1 MDYDDGPLRQRRR
14 INDDDDDDDRPDQ
27 FERDGDSSEGEG
39 EDLFG
44 DNIYDDYKEDTEL
57 DRYDEAALDFGDI
70 DEGLDA
76 ADRRRIDEELDRKE
90 ELDREE
96 NARRR
101 RSDDGDIVEDDDDER
116 DDASEGNSEYG
127 DNIDRELELE
137 AFGDNTES
145 AREWLAR
152 GRTRR
157 AIKKRFIDFLK
168 SYKNDNTNE
177 IIYKPKIRH
186 MCSEN
191 RASLEISYAHLA
203 ELQPI
208 LAIWLAD
215 HPRDMLEILD
225 EGLIEVVKEQFENYD
240 RIAKR
245 LSVRVTDL
253 PIVDRLR
260 DLRHIHLNQL
270 VKVEGVI
277 TKRTAVFPEMIAVV
291 YDCNR
296 CGRACEALK
305 IENNETPSPPN
316 LCSYCGDN
324 EGIGNGSSGFRLN
337 NRKSEYRNHQKITL
351 QESHQHVPPGRV
363 PRHKEIILTGDLID
377 CARPGEGVDV
387 TGIYVHV
394 ERNLSKGNGFP
405 VFGTIIEA
413 NCVQRT
419 HDHLSNN
426 ITEDDQLNI
435 RRLSQDPDI
444 FKKIIKSIAPS
455 LYGQEHAKTAIA
467 LSLFGGC
474 SKDSGRTG
482 HRVRGD
488 INCLLLGDPGT
499 AKSQLLNYAAAAAP
513 RSERSTGKGASSAGL
528 TASVHKDPLT
538 KEWTLEGGALVKADQ
553 GVCVIDEFD
562 KMNDQ
567 DRTSIHEAMEQ
578 QTISISK
585 AGIVTSLQA
594 RCAVLAA
601 ANPIG
606 GRYDSS
612 YSFAENVELTDPI
625 LQRFDILCVLQDVV
639 EESND
644 RKLSSFVLN
653 SHIRDH
659 PEVDYDTKLIINN
672 ENINNNYNNNN
683 NNNNNNDNSSSSND
697 DDIEPLSQEMLRKY
711 ISYSRLNVKPV
722 LHNVDS
728 AKIQSLYA
736 DMRQQCAAT
745 GGVPIAVRHIE
756 SVMRIAESS
765 ARMHLR
771 DHVRD
776 DDVDRAI
783 KVMLDSFII
792 AQKIS
797 VRKVLEKN
805 FRKYIDFGVDYNQ
818 LIMHKLTKL
827 MLDQSTIYAQT
838 RSNSHELDIEVSI
851 MALEERVNDLGIY
864 NLNRFF
870 MSNIFT
876 KDYVVDFENNRIR
889 RKRL

>member
-1 MDYDDGPLRQRRR
+1 MEYDDGPLRQRRR

-44 DNIYDDYKEDTEL
+44 DNIYDDYKEDEEL
-57 DRYDEAALDFGDI
+57 DRYDEAALDFGEV

-76 ADRRRIDEELDRKE
+76 ADRRRIDEELDRRE

-101 RSDDGDIVEDDDDER
+101 RSDDGEIVEEDDEER

-127 DNIDRELELE
+127 DNIDRDLELE
-137 AFGDNTES
+137 AFGDNTEN

-168 SYKNDNTNE
+168 TYKRDNTNE
-177 IIYKPKIRH
+177 IIYRPKIRH

-191 RASLEISYAHLA
+191 RASLEVSYVHLA
-203 ELQPI
+203 DIQPI

-215 HPRDMLEILD
+215 YPRDMLEILD
-225 EGLIEVVKEQFENYD
+225 EGLSEVVREQFEHYE

-245 LSVRVTDL
+245 LSVRITDL
-253 PIVDRLR
+253 PIADRLR
-260 DLRHIHLNQL
+260 DLRHNHLNQL

-291 YDCNR
+291 YDCTR
-296 CGRACEALK
+296 CGKACEPLK
-305 IENNETPSPPN
+305 IENNETPSAPN
-316 LCSYCGDN
+316 LCSYCGGDS
-324 EGIGNGSSGFRLN
+324 EESSSFRLN

-351 QESHQHVPPGRV
+351 QESHQQVPPGRV

-377 CARPGEGVDV
+377 CARPGESVDV

-405 VFGTIIEA
+405 VFGTIIQA

-426 ITEDDQLNI
+426 ITEEDQLNI

-455 LYGQEHAKTAIA
+455 LYGQESAKTAIA

-625 LQRFDILCVLQDVV
+625 LQRFDVLCVLQDVV
-639 EESND
+639 DESRD

-659 PEVDYDTKLIINN
+659 PHVDEDTRQYVNN
-672 ENINNNYNNNN
+672 ENDSNIGRINS
-683 NNNNNNDNSSSSND
+683 NSNTNGGDDD

-711 ISYSRLNVKPV
+711 ISYSRLNVKPI

-736 DMRQQCAAT
+736 DMRQQCDAT

-756 SVMRIAESS
+756 SMMRIAEAS

-776 DDVDRAI
+776 DDVDRSI

-818 LIMHKLTKL
+818 LILHKLTTL
-827 MLDQSTIYAQT
+827 IQNQRIISQDVLRDNGRNIEISTMQ
-838 RSNSHELDIEVSI
+838 LK
-851 MALEERVNDLGIY
+851 ERVNNDLGIY
-864 NLNRFF
+864 NLNKFY
-870 MSNIFT
+870 MSRIFNQ
-876 KDYVVDFENNRIR
+876 DYLLDRENNMIIARNG
-889 RKRL
+889 